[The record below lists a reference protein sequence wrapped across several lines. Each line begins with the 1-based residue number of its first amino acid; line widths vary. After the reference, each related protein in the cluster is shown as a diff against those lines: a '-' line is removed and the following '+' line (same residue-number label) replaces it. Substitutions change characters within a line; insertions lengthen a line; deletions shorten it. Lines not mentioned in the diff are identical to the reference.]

1 MNRVNEELV
10 NQIRGGSE
18 RAFSILYNAYHN
30 YLNVTACCY
39 LFDSEIAQEVV
50 NDVFVHLWTRR
61 ENLPYPIHSYIVRS
75 VKNGCLNY
83 IRDEQRREEAINRYT
98 KKQLLILQEE
108 YIQSTPPP
116 LQDVEMHQIETEI
129 HTVVVQLP
137 PKCQL
142 VFRTYF
148 YAGKDVET
156 IAADMNMAVSTV
168 RTHLKR
174 AYAFLRQSLKHLLLF
189 LCLFLF
195 S

>member
-1 MNRVNEELV
+1 M
-10 NQIRGGSE
+10 
-18 RAFSILYNAYHN
+18 
-30 YLNVTACCY
+30 TACCY